1 MNAVVEITLNDT
13 NTGTVERLVH
23 DVMDLVSG
31 HGFKGVSRE
40 VFAAGADAHAALAR
54 ITNGQAT
61 VRVCKVE

>member
-1 MNAVVEITLNDT
+1 MDCIIEIALNNTNA
-13 NTGTVERLVH
+13 GTVERLVH

-31 HGFKGVSRE
+31 NGFKGVSRE
-40 VFAAGADAHAALAR
+40 VFAAGVDAHAALAR